1 MDFFFFFLF
10 KTFSFVFRSQS
21 PYLRKQRTVN
31 PVLLGCLN
39 IQFRKK
45 ATDPVTATKSTEY
58 PIAPFTETVQHMVS
72 VGLFSSAQTD
82 AK

>member
-1 MDFFFFFLF
+1 MSGNFL
-10 KTFSFVFRSQS
+10 
-21 PYLRKQRTVN
+21 YLKKQRTVN

-58 PIAPFTETVQHMVS
+58 PTAPFTEIV
-72 VGLFSSAQTD
+72 
-82 AK
+82 